1 MWKRATMAVLVLTL
15 VAAACSSGDDAAD
28 TTTTTAAQTTT
39 TTAQTATTVAP
50 VETGTVLAAADS
62 ALGEIAVDE
71 NGFTLYVFIPDDGGE
86 STCYDQCATAWPPLE
101 GEAVASGSL
110 DAALVGRSPRTD
122 GAQQVTYNGWPLYY
136 FASDA
141 APGDVA
147 GQGANDVW
155 YVISPAGEV
164 IR

>member
-1 MWKRATMAVLVLTL
+1 MWKRATMAVLVLAL
-15 VAAACSSGDDAAD
+15 VAAACSSDDDAAD

-39 TTAQTATTVAP
+39 TTAP

-71 NGFTLYVFIPDDGGE
+71 NGFTLNVFIPDDGGE

-110 DAALVGRSPRTD
+110 DAALLGSSPRTD

-136 FASDA
+136 FAADT

-147 GQGANDVW
+147 GQGVNDVW

>member
-1 MWKRATMAVLVLTL
+1 MWKRATMAVLVLAL
-15 VAAACSSGDDAAD
+15 VAAACSSDDDAAD

-39 TTAQTATTVAP
+39 TTAP

-110 DAALVGRSPRTD
+110 DAALLGSSPRTD

-136 FASDA
+136 FAADT

-147 GQGANDVW
+147 GQGVNDVW